1 VAGIKMTYGFSYPL
15 LGMFLIETKTN
26 KEIRMKNMCKKKKVR
41 RKEREKEKDIYKED
55 RTV

>member
-1 VAGIKMTYGFSYPL
+1 MTYGFSYPL